1 MSDVEWLGAV
11 LLIGGA
17 LFPFGWRWYRR
28 RRAANAADRLL
39 ADVLKG
45 KDAFR
50 R

>member
-1 MSDVEWLGAV
+1 MSDVEWLAV
-11 LLIGGA
+11 IMSGSLLIA
-17 LFPFGWRWYRR
+17 FGWRWYRR
-28 RRAANAADRLL
+28 RRAAKSADKLL